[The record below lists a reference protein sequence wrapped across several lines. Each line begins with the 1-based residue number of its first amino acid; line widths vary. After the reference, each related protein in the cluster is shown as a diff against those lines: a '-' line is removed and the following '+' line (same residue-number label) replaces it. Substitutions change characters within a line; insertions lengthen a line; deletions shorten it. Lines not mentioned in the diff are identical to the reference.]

1 MKPIV
6 KKVLGL
12 VVVVSALASVVAGR
26 EQPSYQPA
34 RKSAARTDTRAP
46 AAADIDLAKLAARAD
61 EGATTDAFA
70 RRSFAPIV
78 PAAEA
83 QPQAPAKPT
92 APPLPATVTS
102 APLSPRKAKAV
113 PKVGCPANGNSSST
127 VKMRTRTPRSHSM
140 VVRGRMKVVSER
152 FVSLANACICAS
164 VRPRPS
170 RTTASAFPSS
180 GVALKTSI

>member
-61 EGATTDAFA
+61 EGATADAFA
-70 RRSFAPIV
+70 RRNFAPIV

-83 QPQAPAKPT
+83 QAQAPAKPT
-92 APPLPATVTS
+92 APPLPFKY
-102 APLSPRKAKAV
+102 L
-113 PKVGCPANGNSSST
+113 
-127 VKMRTRTPRSHSM
+127 
-140 VVRGRMKVVSER
+140 GRMIDRRAGSAHRRISRRQGHRRQDRLHVPAAEDEADARSMRRVVILIAIA
-152 FVSLANACICAS
+152 LALAACTSDEAL
-164 VRPRPS
+164 RQS
-170 RTTASAFPSS
+170 RIA
-180 GVALKTSI
+180 IE

>member
-34 RKSAARTDTRAP
+34 RKSAARADTRAP

-61 EGATTDAFA
+61 EGATADAFA
-70 RRSFAPIV
+70 RRNFAPIV

-83 QPQAPAKPT
+83 QAQAPAKPT
-92 APPLPATVTS
+92 APPLPFKY
-102 APLSPRKAKAV
+102 L
-113 PKVGCPANGNSSST
+113 
-127 VKMRTRTPRSHSM
+127 
-140 VVRGRMKVVSER
+140 GRMIDGDKLEIFLEQGQEFIAVEPGQRIGEYRVDKVTEDKIV
-152 FVSLANACICAS
+152 FTYL
-164 VRPRPS
+164 P
-170 RTTASAFPSS
+170 
-180 GVALKTSI
+180 LKTKQTLAL

>member
-61 EGATTDAFA
+61 EGATADAFA
-70 RRSFAPIV
+70 RRDFAPIV

-83 QPQAPAKPT
+83 QAQAPAKPT
-92 APPLPATVTS
+92 APPLPFKY
-102 APLSPRKAKAV
+102 L
-113 PKVGCPANGNSSST
+113 
-127 VKMRTRTPRSHSM
+127 
-140 VVRGRMKVVSER
+140 GRMIDGDKLEIFLEQGQEFIAVEPGQRIGEYRVDKVTDEQIV
-152 FVSLANACICAS
+152 FTYL
-164 VRPRPS
+164 P
-170 RTTASAFPSS
+170 
-180 GVALKTSI
+180 LKTKQTLAL

>member
-34 RKSAARTDTRAP
+34 RKSAAHTDTRAP

-61 EGATTDAFA
+61 EGATADVFA

-92 APPLPATVTS
+92 APPLPFKYV
-102 APLSPRKAKAV
+102 
-113 PKVGCPANGNSSST
+113 
-127 VKMRTRTPRSHSM
+127 
-140 VVRGRMKVVSER
+140 GRMIDGDKLEIFLEQGQEFIAVEPGQRIGEYRVDKVTEDKIV
-152 FVSLANACICAS
+152 FTYL
-164 VRPRPS
+164 P
-170 RTTASAFPSS
+170 
-180 GVALKTSI
+180 LKTKQTLAL